1 MLVASLISFSSVFA
15 DDLSDCRK
23 INEDQK
29 RLACYDQIGI
39 DSEQL
44 ISPANS
50 SDQQIALQTTNPKS
64 IHTAPL
70 TERHTSTTKKK
81 AVEENFGLE
90 NINSPDTIDTTIL
103 GEFTGW
109 EKNTVFKL
117 ANGQTWKVNSSSIRP
132 VYRRSTQNTKV
143 RISRGF
149 LNSYKMKVE
158 GVNSSVK
165 VKRVN

>member
-1 MLVASLISFSSVFA
+1 MLVASLISFSSVLA

-29 RLACYDQIGI
+29 RLVCYDQIGN

-44 ISPANS
+44 ISPAKS
-50 SDQQIALQTTNPKS
+50 SNQQIALKETNPKS
-64 IHTAPL
+64 THTAPI
-70 TERHTSTTKKK
+70 TESHTNTTKKK
-81 AVEENFGLE
+81 VVEENFGLE
-90 NINSPDTIDTTIL
+90 KVISPDTIDSTIL

-109 EKNTVFKL
+109 EKNTLFKL

-132 VYRRSTQNTKV
+132 VYRRSTQNPKV

-165 VKRVN
+165 VKRVK